1 MKKQKKTNRQVKK
14 IKKGTIR
21 FFKTFAFKFLNRLL
35 ETAALIAVGY
45 MVGLRL
51 VKY

>member
-1 MKKQKKTNRQVKK
+1 MKKKTTKK
-14 IKKGTIR
+14 IKKSTIR
-21 FFKTFAFKFLNRLL
+21 FFKTFGFKFLNRLL

-45 MVGLRL
+45 MLGLKL